1 MNHLEEQNI
10 GYWTHLVRVFKAS
23 FKLLGLSFAGFVH
36 GVFPSLCIN
45 TVSLGIKEVEKELMY
60 FPKKRKKSSS

>member
-10 GYWTHLVRVFKAS
+10 GYWSHLIRVFKAS

-36 GVFPSLCIN
+36 GVFPAVYIN